1 MLFRGQSPRAGAV
14 RGFVDQAV
22 PLLRGRL
29 AEARAIIE
37 DYLDRE
43 RREVS
48 WANVLGDD
56 WTGPYGHASV
66 EEESPAHG

>member
-1 MLFRGQSPRAGAV
+1 MLFRGQPPPAGAV
-14 RGFVDQAV
+14 RDFVDQAV

-48 WANVLGDD
+48 
-56 WTGPYGHASV
+56 
-66 EEESPAHG
+66 